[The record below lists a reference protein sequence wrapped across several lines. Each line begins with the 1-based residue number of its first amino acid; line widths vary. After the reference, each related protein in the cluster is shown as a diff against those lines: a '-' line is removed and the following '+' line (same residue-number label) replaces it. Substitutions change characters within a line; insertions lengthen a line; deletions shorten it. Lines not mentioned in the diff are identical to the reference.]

1 MSITPDLLIQSN
13 STLVDIEG
21 LNSLESVG
29 WNFQIMNNSSIL
41 SHEGLNNLQSIGEHL
56 IIQSNQN
63 LFDLCG
69 IQNVL
74 TLDGVGYGPYIM
86 SNGYNPTTDDIIAG
100 NCSQ

>member
-1 MSITPDLLIQSN
+1 MLIQSN

-29 WNFQIMNNSSIL
+29 WDFKILYNSSLINL
-41 SHEGLNNLQSIGEHL
+41 DGLNNLESVGEHL
-56 IIQSNQN
+56 IISDNQN